1 VGVEPTRPKSPRS
14 ERGASTSSTTG
25 VWCAR
30 RDSNPHAAVGT
41 GPSDRRV
48 YRFTTSAYIEEA
60 GEGLEPSISGL

>member
-1 VGVEPTRPKSPRS
+1 
-14 ERGASTSSTTG
+14 
-25 VWCAR
+25 
-30 RDSNPHAAVGT
+30 VGT